1 MRGRPLWPWSVMFS
15 YLRIFLTVAL
25 LAGVSAGVVSWAVHM
40 FGTTPLILE
49 AEIFETAG
57 APAESAA
64 AEATAHAH
72 EAGTPEHAH
81 DAEAWT
87 PADGWERNLYTLGA
101 DVVTGVGFAFLL
113 TAAIVFLGKG
123 ADWRRGLLWGLAGFA
138 SFSLAPA
145 IGLPP
150 ELPGTEAAPLLE
162 RQLWWIGTVIA
173 TAAGLFAAA
182 RLRNVYGYAIA
193 VVLIAAPHVIGAPQP
208 ETPGGL
214 APDELER
221 RFILVAIATSLVF
234 WLVLGVLTGAFFKRY
249 ANEAGAVA

>member
-1 MRGRPLWPWSVMFS
+1 MFS

-25 LAGVSAGVVSWAVHM
+25 LAGIGAGVVNWGVHM
-40 FGTTPLILE
+40 FGTTPLILD
-49 AEIFETAG
+49 AEVYEKAGAAEEPAVAATAG
-57 APAESAA
+57 T
-64 AEATAHAH
+64 EATAHTH
-72 EAGTPEHAH
+72 EAGTAEHEH
-81 DAEAWT
+81 DAEAWA

-113 TAAIVFLGKG
+113 TAAIVIFGKG

-138 SFSLAPA
+138 CFTLAPSF
-145 IGLPP
+145 GLPP

-162 RQLWWIGTVIA
+162 RQLWWIGTAVA
-173 TAAGLFAAA
+173 TGAGLFAAA
-182 RLRNVYGYAIA
+182 RLRNVVGYAIA

-214 APDELER
+214 APEELEHK
-221 RFILVAIATSLVF
+221 FILVAIATSLVF

-249 ANEAGAVA
+249 ANEASA

>member
-1 MRGRPLWPWSVMFS
+1 MFS

-25 LAGVSAGVVSWAVHM
+25 LAGVGAGVVSWAVHM
-40 FGTTPLILE
+40 VGTTPLILD
-49 AEIFETAG
+49 AEVYESAG
-57 APAESAA
+57 PAEEPAVA
-64 AEATAHAH
+64 TTTAEATAHTH
-72 EAGTPEHAH
+72 EAGAHEHEH
-81 DAEAWT
+81 DAEAWG

-101 DVVTGVGFAFLL
+101 DIVTGVGFAFLL
-113 TAAIVFLGKG
+113 TAAIVFFGKG

-138 SFSLAPA
+138 CFTLAPS

-162 RQLWWIGTVIA
+162 RQLWWIGTAVA

-214 APDELER
+214 APEELEHK
-221 RFILVAIATSLVF
+221 FILVAIATSLVF

-249 ANEAGAVA
+249 ANEAGATA

>member
-1 MRGRPLWPWSVMFS
+1 MFS
-15 YLRIFLTVAL
+15 YLRIFLMVAL
-25 LAGVSAGVVSWAVHM
+25 LAGIGAGVVNWAVHM
-40 FGTTPLILE
+40 FGTTPLILK
-49 AEIFETAG
+49 AEVYENAG
-57 APAESAA
+57 ASAEPAAA
-64 AEATAHAH
+64 AEATAHTH
-72 EAGTPEHAH
+72 EAGTAEHEH
-81 DAEAWT
+81 GAEAWA
-87 PADGWERNLYTLGA
+87 PADGWERNLYSLGS

-113 TAAIVFLGKG
+113 TAAIVLFGKG

-145 IGLPP
+145 FGLPP
-150 ELPGTEAAPLLE
+150 ELPGTEAAPLLD

-193 VVLIAAPHVIGAPQP
+193 VALIAAPHVIGAPQP
-208 ETPGGL
+208 DSPGGL
-214 APDELER
+214 APEQLEH

-249 ANEAGAVA
+249 ANEAGTTA